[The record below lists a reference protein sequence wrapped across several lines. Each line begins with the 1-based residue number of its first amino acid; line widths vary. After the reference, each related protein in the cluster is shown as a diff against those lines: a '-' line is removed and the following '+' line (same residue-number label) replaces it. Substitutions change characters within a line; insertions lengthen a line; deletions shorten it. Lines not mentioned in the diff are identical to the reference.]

1 MPVAAIDQLLKRHI
15 IHFSFGAGELCEYP
29 PVSAKRVVDIAD
41 KIVSIGM
48 GAIVKTVPAIFIAE
62 LFIYPSFDG
71 SIAIDAILLF

>member
-1 MPVAAIDQLLKRHI
+1 MPVAAIDQLLKRYI
-15 IHFSFGAGELCEYP
+15 MRFSIGSGKLCEYP
-29 PVSAKRVVDIAD
+29 PVSAKSVIDIAD